1 MDGSRTMEQDDKVS
15 AAALSLGSATG
26 SSARTARTMGSS
38 DRAGGPAELASDAEP
53 SSAVRGAR
61 NVRDAARETEEDED
75 EAPEDI
81 KSGGTPST
89 TPKKSSNNV
98 RRIRI
103 ERMMSKAELARRANL
118 SVLTIDR
125 VERGYGCR
133 MDTKRKILEAL
144 GLSLADRVRVFG
156 EEE

>member
-1 MDGSRTMEQDDKVS
+1 MEQDDKVF
-15 AAALSLGSATG
+15 AAALSLSPVGSTG
-26 SSARTARTMGSS
+26 GSGRASAPQDDARTARDDNSARSNTNEAPSEDPADDSDRSQDEEVEPKGSS
-38 DRAGGPAELASDAEP
+38 KAPKRA
-53 SSAVRGAR
+53 
-61 NVRDAARETEEDED
+61 
-75 EAPEDI
+75 
-81 KSGGTPST
+81 
-89 TPKKSSNNV
+89 NNV

-103 ERMMSKAELARRANL
+103 ERMLSKAELARRANL

>member
-1 MDGSRTMEQDDKVS
+1 MEQDDKVS
-15 AAALSLGSATG
+15 AAALSLNPATSPARASRALVRPESALSEPGHAVSEPRAVTPEPEVEPRVARAPEVKGAVERGS
-26 SSARTARTMGSS
+26 
-38 DRAGGPAELASDAEP
+38 EP
-53 SSAVRGAR
+53 S
-61 NVRDAARETEEDED
+61 EE
-75 EAPEDI
+75 EAPEPR
-81 KSGGTPST
+81 KSGST
-89 TPKKSSNNV
+89 NPRKSNNV